1 MKINRFEDL
10 ECWQE
15 ARKLVAMVYR
25 SIKSDKA
32 FQSDYRLRDQSTG
45 AAISIMNNI
54 SEGWASQSNADFI
67 RFLTYSRRSCAEVQN
82 CFYVALDQ
90 EYVNENTHE
99 EAYEQAKRVI
109 YDYRRFIK
117 ILTISGAQRKWPPK
131 TDQIVLTN
139 RMVLTDLR
147 SNDLNG
153 LNDPNELN
161 DLNDPNEL
169 NEP

>member
-109 YDYRRFIK
+109 MIIDGLLRY
-117 ILTISGAQRKWPPK
+117 
-131 TDQIVLTN
+131 
-139 RMVLTDLR
+139 LR
-147 SNDLNG
+147 SQGLKGNG
-153 LNDPNELN
+153 RRKRTKLS
-161 DLNDPNEL
+161 
-169 NEP
+169 